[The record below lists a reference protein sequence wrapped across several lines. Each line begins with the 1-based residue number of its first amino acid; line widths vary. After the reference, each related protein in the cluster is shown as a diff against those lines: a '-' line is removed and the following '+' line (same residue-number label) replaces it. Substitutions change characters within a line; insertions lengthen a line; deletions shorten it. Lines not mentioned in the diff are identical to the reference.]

1 MQYTI
6 DRSKEIEKVF
16 EKMFTKYFP
25 QLKILNFL
33 YTWRSKE
40 KFIDGQIILAE
51 VFKMSPRDRDLWGF
65 DVRVEIFEDTWM
77 TSNHKTRCK
86 LAYHELCHIELSF
99 KKGIEKKKK
108 KNVKVDKEGRICF
121 KIRSHDV
128 ALKRFISELK
138 VFGLDEG
145 EDRIRRFLNKVHKRV
160 K

>member
-6 DRSKEIEKVF
+6 DKSKGLEGIF
-16 EKMFTKYFP
+16 EKIFTRYFP

-40 KFIDGQIILAE
+40 KFVDDQIVLAE

-65 DVRVEIFEDTWM
+65 DVRVEIFEDTWT

-86 LAYHELCHIELSF
+86 LAYHEICHIELLF
-99 KKGIEKKKK
+99 KKGKEKKK

-121 KIRSHDV
+121 KIKSHDV
-128 ALKRFISELK
+128 ALKRFVSELK
-138 VFGLDEG
+138 VFGLEEDENK
-145 EDRIRRFLNKVHKRV
+145 IRKFLNKVHKRV